1 VNYYVADG
9 TTQRG
14 PFSVEELARMALRPD
29 TLVWHEGMPQW
40 EPASAVPALASLL
53 TQSAA
58 APLPSLNP
66 APAQSPDQNT
76 GVAQPAAPLQM
87 GYASPQYS
95 PPPYDPA
102 NSKKVAAGVCGI
114 LIGGLGIHKFILGLT
129 SGAVT
134 MLCIT
139 LAGGLVGMGC
149 GCVFPPLFLLAFGPM
164 VMHVIG
170 LIEGIIYLTKSDQEF
185 YQLYIVQRRQ
195 WF

>member
-1 VNYYVADG
+1 
-9 TTQRG
+9 
-14 PFSVEELARMALRPD
+14 MALRPE
-29 TLVWHEGMPQW
+29 TLVWHEGMPHW
-40 EPASAVPALASLL
+40 EPASAVPALRHLL
-53 TQSAA
+53 GQPTS
-58 APLPSLNP
+58 APLPSLDSGQVDVHN
-66 APAQSPDQNT
+66 QNL
-76 GVAQPAAPLQM
+76 GAAQPAAPLPM
-87 GYASPQYS
+87 GYAPPQYY

-102 NSKKVAAGVCGI
+102 DSKKVAAGVCGI
-114 LIGGLGIHKFILGLT
+114 LLGGLGIHKFILGLT

-149 GCVFPPLFLLAFGPM
+149 GCVFPPLFLLAFGPA

>member
-14 PFSVEELARMALRPD
+14 PFTEQELAGMALRPD

-40 EPASAVPALASLL
+40 EPAGDVPALKPLLGQPASV
-53 TQSAA
+53 
-58 APLPSLNP
+58 PLPSLNR
-66 APAQSPDQNT
+66 APAESPDQNT
-76 GVAQPAAPLQM
+76 GAAQPAAPLPM
-87 GYASPQYS
+87 GYASPQYY

-102 NSKKVAAGVCGI
+102 TSKKVAAGVCGI
-114 LIGGLGIHKFILGLT
+114 LLGGLGIHKFILGLT

-139 LAGGLVGMGC
+139 LAGGLAGMGC
-149 GCVFPPLFLLAFGPM
+149 ACFFPPLFLLAFGPV
-164 VMHVIG
+164 VMHIIG
-170 LIEGIIYLTKSDQEF
+170 LVEGIIYLTKSDQEF